1 MKSTLSQL
9 VVAVGISIV
18 AIIGYGIWNTIL
30 SAKSAEVASLE
41 SDIRTKTE
49 KANRLAATRTM
60 LADIAGDE
68 AAIQGYFIPETGVVA
83 FIDSLESHGRTLGGA
98 VSVSSVSVDN
108 TPTLPLL
115 TLSLTIKGTF
125 ESVMRTLGAIEYA
138 PYTLVVSEL
147 AIIQDDKNVWH
158 ADIKIVVG
166 SQSPSITYDAP

>member
-9 VVAVGISIV
+9 IVAACISIASLV
-18 AIIGYGIWNTIL
+18 GYGIWHTVI
-30 SAKSAEVASLE
+30 SSKSVEVANLE
-41 SDIRTKTE
+41 GAILTKTE

-68 AAIQGYFIPETGVVA
+68 AAIREYFVPETGVVA

-108 TPTLPLL
+108 TPALPLL

-138 PYTLVVSEL
+138 PYALVVSEL

-158 ADIKIVVG
+158 ADIKIIVG

>member
-9 VVAVGISIV
+9 IVAACISIASLV
-18 AIIGYGIWNTIL
+18 GYGIWHTVL
-30 SAKSAEVASLE
+30 SAKTAEVANLE
-41 SDIRTKTE
+41 GAILTKTE

-68 AAIQGYFIPETGVVA
+68 AAIREYFVPETGVVA

-115 TLSLTIKGTF
+115 TLSLSIKGTF
-125 ESVMRTLGAIEYA
+125 DSVMRTIGAIEYVPHA
-138 PYTLVVSEL
+138 LSISEIAL
-147 AIIQDDKNVWH
+147 IQDDKNKWQANLVF
-158 ADIKIVVG
+158 VVG
-166 SQSPSITYDAP
+166 SRPVPITDDAS